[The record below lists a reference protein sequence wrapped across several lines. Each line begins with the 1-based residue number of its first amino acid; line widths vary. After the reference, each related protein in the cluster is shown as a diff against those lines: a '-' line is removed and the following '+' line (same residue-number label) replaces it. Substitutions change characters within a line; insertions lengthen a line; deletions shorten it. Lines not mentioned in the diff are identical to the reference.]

1 MAASADL
8 CIISVAVTGAL
19 TDPASTPY
27 LPITP
32 EQIAQSTLEAWRAG
46 AAIAHLHVREPDG
59 RPTQRLDYFR
69 EVIGRI
75 REAGC
80 DIVLNLTTGGHP
92 DMTHEERMQTLE
104 LEPELAS
111 FDAGSLNMNEGVFHN
126 PPGFLRELAR
136 RMRERR
142 VKPEL
147 EIFDTGMIENCK
159 QLVRE
164 GLIDEPLYFQFV
176 LGVRGGAPATPKTLL
191 HMVESLPPGSHWS
204 VIGVGRGQL
213 PMNAMAILMG
223 GHVRTGLED
232 NIYYRRGELATSNAQ
247 LVERLARL
255 IREFGREVA
264 SPDDARRILG
274 LKGMAQTRA

>member
-1 MAASADL
+1 MSAATDL
-8 CIISVAVTGAL
+8 CIISVAITGAI
-19 TDPASTPY
+19 TEPSQTPY

-32 EQIAQSTLEAWRAG
+32 EQIAQSAIDSWRAG
-46 AAIAHLHVREPDG
+46 AAIAHIHVREPDG
-59 RPTQRLDYFR
+59 SPTQDLDLFR
-69 EVIGRI
+69 EVVERV
-75 REAGC
+75 RAES

-92 DMTHEERMQTLE
+92 SMSHEERMRTLE

-111 FDAGSLNMNEGVFHN
+111 FDAGSLNFMDGVFLN
-126 PPGFLRELAR
+126 PPDFLQELAT
-136 RMRERR
+136 RMRRHGVR
-142 VKPEL
+142 PEL

-159 QLVRE
+159 RLIDA
-164 GLIDEPLYFQFV
+164 GLIDEPLWFQFV

-191 HMVESLPPGSHWS
+191 HMVESLPPGALWS

-264 SPDDARRILG
+264 SPDDARRILR
-274 LKGMAQTRA
+274 LKGAEHTRT